1 MTVPSSTASC
11 PAKDVD
17 LLRLESRL
25 QRQTRARLEAENL
38 LEAKSLALYR
48 VNESLQKLTDELE
61 SEVEKQTHQLTV
73 ALEQANAATK
83 TKDAFLANLSHEV
96 RTPLNAIIGL
106 TQLLGRSQ
114 LEPEQ
119 QNYLNLLDTSANNLM
134 TLLNDILDFSKIE
147 SGKLSFHIVR
157 FDFLNWIKQAT
168 GSYALQAEAKKL
180 GFHLHLDEKLPHFVE
195 GDPQRLGQVLTNL
208 LTNALKFTAQGRIE
222 VTVNSDQ
229 NQTDLSAE
237 QVRICIAVK
246 DTGIGVPLQ
255 QQNQIFEP
263 FMQADSSITRNYGG
277 TGLGLTIC
285 SRLVRQMGGEFSL
298 LSQPREGSQF
308 SFTVVLKVAGSSHVA
323 APRYSL
329 PERPNPLLNL
339 RVLVAED
346 QPINQLLM
354 GKLLNRFG
362 AHVVFADNGKIAVD
376 QFESGV
382 FDLIFMD
389 MQMPVLGGFEATE
402 KIRQYQVG
410 TGKRT
415 PIIALTAH
423 AMPGD
428 KERCLAAGMDAYVS
442 KPVSEAD
449 LLQAVDD
456 ALRAKI

>member
-1 MTVPSSTASC
+1 MKVPSSTASC

-61 SEVEKQTHQLTV
+61 SEVAKQTHQLTV

-106 TQLLGRSQ
+106 TQLLRRTR

-119 QNYLNLLDTSANNLM
+119 QNYLNLLDASANNLM

-157 FDFLNWIKQAT
+157 FDFLRWIKQAT
-168 GSYALQAEAKKL
+168 SSYALQAEAKKL

-208 LTNALKFTAQGRIE
+208 LTNALKFTAQGQIE
-222 VTVNSDQ
+222 VTVNLDQ
-229 NQTDLSAE
+229 NQTDLSTQ
-237 QVRICIAVK
+237 QVRLCIAVK

-308 SFTVVLKVAGSSHVA
+308 SFTVVLTLAGSTDVA
-323 APRYSL
+323 TPRHSL
-329 PERPNPLLNL
+329 PERTNPLLNL

-362 AHVVFADNGKIAVD
+362 AHVVFVDNGQIAVE

-389 MQMPVLGGFEATE
+389 MQMPVMGGFEATE

-410 TGKRT
+410 TGKHT

-442 KPVSEAD
+442 KPVNEAD
-449 LLQAVDD
+449 LLHAVDD